1 MNIRSRRAEI
11 IVVGDEILHG
21 EVTEIN
27 SSFIARAL
35 GAAGFGV
42 WRESI
47 LPDDIEILSEEI
59 AAATRRSGIIIVSG
73 GLGPT
78 ADDISKDAVCAAL
91 GLDTEYREEILEA
104 ISGRFRELGREMP
117 AEYRDQARIPQGA
130 EAIANSVGS
139 AIGLHLG
146 GKGFDLYLVPGV
158 PAEMRAMITDSVL
171 PSCGKGPWSG
181 RLRLRTFD
189 LNESEVEER
198 LARFYAGGPPRGLSI
213 ISSPSGVDVYIERH
227 KVTDEE
233 IDIIESYFG
242 SYLYERGAKKLAEV
256 VIELLA
262 HRGRTLAVAESV
274 TGGALASEIVSVA
287 GASRVFLEGLVTYSD
302 VAKSSR
308 LGVPVEEIDRSGAV
322 SRHICVAMAQ
332 GVLRTSGADC
342 ALSTT
347 GIAGPDGATPEKPVG
362 LCYVGL
368 SAGNRSYCRKLLVAG
383 DREKVRLRTAAH
395 ALDMLR
401 LLLTGAADRLEGW
414 LCAGS

>member
-1 MNIRSRRAEI
+1 MNINSRRAEI

-21 EVTEIN
+21 EVLEIN

-35 GAAGFGV
+35 GIAGFNV

-47 LPDDIEILSEEI
+47 LPDDVEILSEEI

-104 ISGRFRELGREMP
+104 IAASFRKWGREMP
-117 AEYRDQARIPQGA
+117 DEYRDQARIPQGA

-139 AIGLHLG
+139 AVGLHLG
-146 GKGFDLYLVPGV
+146 GEGFDLYLVPGV

-171 PSCGKGPWSG
+171 PSCGKGSWSG

-189 LNESEVEER
+189 LSESQVEER
-198 LARFYAGGPPRGLSI
+198 LARFYTRGLPRWLSV
-213 ISSPSGVDVYIERH
+213 ISSPSGVDVYVERD

-233 IDIIESYFG
+233 IDIIGTHFG
-242 SYLYERGAKKLAEV
+242 SYLYERGSKKLAEV
-256 VIELLA
+256 VIGLLVQ
-262 HRGRTLAVAESV
+262 RGGTLAVAESV
-274 TGGALASEIVSVA
+274 TGGALTSEIVSVA
-287 GASRVFLEGLVTYSD
+287 GASRILLEGLVTYSNG
-302 VAKSSR
+302 AKSSR
-308 LGVPVEEIDRSGAV
+308 LGVPAEEIDRSGAV
-322 SRHICVAMAQ
+322 SPHICVAMAR
-332 GVLRTSGADC
+332 GALRTSGADY

-362 LCYVGL
+362 LCYAGL
-368 SAGNRSYCRKLLVAG
+368 AAGERSYCRKLMVAG
-383 DREKVRLRTAAH
+383 DREKVRIRTAAH
-395 ALDMLR
+395 SLDMLR
-401 LLLTGAADRLEGW
+401 LLLTGAADRLESW
-414 LCAGS
+414 LYDGS